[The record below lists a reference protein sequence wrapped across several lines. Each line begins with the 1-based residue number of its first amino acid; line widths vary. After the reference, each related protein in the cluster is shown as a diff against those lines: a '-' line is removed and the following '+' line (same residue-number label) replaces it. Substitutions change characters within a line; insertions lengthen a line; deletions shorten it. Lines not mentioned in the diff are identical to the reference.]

1 MRIIAKIET
10 KTDYAVKGRK
20 LEGIRNIG
28 DPANLANRYYEE
40 GADEIFFI
48 DSVASLYGRAT
59 LDTVVSNVSETV
71 FTPMCVGGGIR
82 SINDCKIMF
91 DSGADKV
98 ALNTILFHDLSIL
111 KKISHVYGSQ
121 AIVIEIQAKKNFN
134 DNGYS
139 CLCEYGRQFTGI
151 DLIDWLSALQDFQI
165 GEVHL
170 ISVDQDGMNKGV
182 DTNLIN
188 LVREHVDVPL
198 VYSGGFNQDIDDIS
212 WLTTKLEGLAVASA
226 FHAGKRVADLSQR
239 NN

>member
-1 MRIIAKIET
+1 MALK
-10 KTDYAVKGRK
+10 
-20 LEGIRNIG
+20 
-28 DPANLANRYYEE
+28 P
-40 GADEIFFI
+40 
-48 DSVASLYGRAT
+48 SSLKY
-59 LDTVVSNVSETV
+59 
-71 FTPMCVGGGIR
+71 
-82 SINDCKIMF
+82 K
-91 DSGADKV
+91 
-98 ALNTILFHDLSIL
+98 
-111 KKISHVYGSQ
+111 Q
-121 AIVIEIQAKKNFN
+121 KKNFN